1 MTHIPCTRQ
10 DQVFILKKNLKQWFW
25 HAAQYTRFGG
35 KTDKW
40 QPIAQKL
47 QRTVSEVGRDKVD
60 KMIFIIFPTGFNCLN
75 CLISAVPRRKK
86 RDLVPAFGKYGS
98 IVFLQVQQIGNFS
111 LRPLFKPYDIK
122 FNSNLFSNWKV
133 FYHFR

>member
-1 MTHIPCTRQ
+1 M
-10 DQVFILKKNLKQWFW
+10 VL

-40 QPIAQKL
+40 PPNAQKL

-75 CLISAVPRRKK
+75 CSISAVPRRKK

-98 IVFLQVQQIGNFS
+98 ILFSQVQQIGNFL
-111 LRPLFKPYDIK
+111 LRPLF
-122 FNSNLFSNWKV
+122 
-133 FYHFR
+133 